1 VEITVLLVDDHKI
14 VREGLN
20 SLLTRENNIRVV
32 GEADNG
38 RMAIQMTR
46 ELKPDVVVM
55 DISMPDMN
63 GIEASRRIHDE
74 MPECRVLALS
84 MHADR
89 RFVIEL
95 LKAGANGYMLK
106 DCASDDLVTGIRT
119 VAAGDTYLSPKVSN
133 FLVSDYVKGLK
144 DVSLTSSSVLST
156 REREVLQLLAEG
168 NNTKEIAFSLELSI
182 KTVETHRTHI
192 MKKMN
197 LHSIAELTKLAV
209 REGLTSL
216 N

>member
-1 VEITVLLVDDHKI
+1 MGIRVLLVDDHKI

-20 SLLTRENNIRVV
+20 SLLSRESSIQVV

-38 RMAIQMTR
+38 RSSIQMTR
-46 ELKPDVVVM
+46 ELTPDVVIM

-63 GIEASRRIHDE
+63 GIEATQRIRNE
-74 MPECRVLALS
+74 MPACKVLALS

-95 LKAGANGYMLK
+95 LKAGANGYMMK
-106 DCASDDLVTGIRT
+106 DCAADDLVAGIHT
-119 VAAGDTYLSPKVSN
+119 VSNGDTYLSPKISN
-133 FLVSDYVKGLK
+133 LLVDDYMKRIQDAPLSVA
-144 DVSLTSSSVLST
+144 SVLST

-168 NNTKEIAFSLELSI
+168 NNTKEIAFSLDISI
-182 KTVETHRTHI
+182 KTVESHRTQI
-192 MKKMN
+192 MKK
-197 LHSIAELTKLAV
+197 LKVHSIAELTKLAI

-216 N
+216 T